1 MSTLNELVIAVKSG
15 GEIASAVICR
25 LHRANFHKIV
35 ILETDNPKAVRR
47 GVSFCEAVHEQSKK
61 VEGVEA
67 VRAESMAEI
76 ASLWNRKAVPVVV
89 DPDWNMLKDV
99 KPDVLIDA
107 IIAKRNLGTSMQ
119 DAALTIGLGPGFTAG
134 KDVHFAIETNRGH
147 DLGRI
152 IKNGSPCPDT
162 GIPGVIEGFSRERV
176 LRAPAAGIVNWDKA
190 LGDIVEAGEPLGYV
204 NGVEITASISGLF
217 RGQIRA
223 GSQVK
228 QKMKIGDID
237 PRGDTTFLTTVS
249 DKGRAIGGA
258 VLEGILRV
266 FNCP

>member
-15 GEIASAVICR
+15 GEIASAIICR
-25 LHRANFHKIV
+25 LHQANFHKIL

-47 GVSFCEAVHEQSKK
+47 GVSFCEAVHEQTKK
-61 VEGVEA
+61 VEGIEA
-67 VRAESMAEI
+67 VKAENMADVV
-76 ASLWNRKAVPVVV
+76 SLWDRKAIPVVV
-89 DPDWNMLKDV
+89 DPDWKILKEV
-99 KPDVLIDA
+99 KPDVLVDA
-107 IIAKRNLGTSMQ
+107 IIAKRNLGTTMQ

-152 IKNGSPCPDT
+152 IENGSPCPDT
-162 GIPGVIEGFSRERV
+162 GIPGVIGGFSRERV
-176 LRAPAAGIVNWDKA
+176 LRAPVAGVINWDRA
-190 LGDIVEAGEPLGYV
+190 LGDLVEVGEPLGYV
-204 NGVEITASISGLF
+204 NGVEITASLSGLL

-228 QKMKIGDID
+228 QNLKIGDID
-237 PRGDTTFLTTVS
+237 PRGDSTFLTTVS

-266 FNCP
+266 FNR

>member
-15 GEIASAVICR
+15 GEIASAIVCR
-25 LHRANFHKIV
+25 LHQANFYKIV
-35 ILETDNPKAVRR
+35 ILEADNPKAVRR

-61 VEGVEA
+61 VEGIEA
-67 VRAESMAEI
+67 VKAEDMADV
-76 ASLWNRKAVPVVV
+76 ASLWERKAVPVVV
-89 DPDWNMLKDV
+89 DPDWSILKEI

-152 IKNGSPCPDT
+152 IESGSPYPDT
-162 GIPGVIEGFSRERV
+162 GVPGVIGGFSRERV
-176 LRAPAAGIVNWDKA
+176 LRAPVAGIINWDRA

-204 NGVEITASISGLF
+204 NGVAITATLSGLL

-228 QKMKIGDID
+228 QNLKIGDID
-237 PRGDTTFLTTVS
+237 PRGDVAYLTSVS

-266 FNCP
+266 FNC